1 MNRALPV
8 AKFTAIALTLVCL
21 IALPSAYLA
30 AQATGGTIV
39 GTVIDSTGAAVA
51 NADVEARSVG
61 TNVAA
66 TAKTGDTGLY
76 RFDNLLPGAYKI
88 TAKASGFK
96 TISQT
101 A

>member
-61 TNVAA
+61 TNVA
-66 TAKTGDTGLY
+66 TTVKTGDAGLY
-76 RFDNLLPGAYKI
+76 RFDNLLRLLRRDACC
-88 TAKASGFK
+88 
-96 TISQT
+96 QR
-101 A
+101 